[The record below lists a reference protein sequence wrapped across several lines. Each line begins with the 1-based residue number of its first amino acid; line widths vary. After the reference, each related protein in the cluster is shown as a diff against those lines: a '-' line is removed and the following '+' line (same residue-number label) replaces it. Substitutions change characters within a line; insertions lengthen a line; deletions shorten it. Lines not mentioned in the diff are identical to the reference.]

1 MDNGNGAINEEP
13 LKMADEAEKKTDK
26 KSIKI
31 SLKTMVVFLVIIAV
45 GALVY
50 VGKGWFI
57 VATVDGSP
65 ISRLSVIG
73 KLEKAS
79 GKVLLNN
86 LITEK
91 LIQNEARARG
101 IVVGDEE
108 INNEIKKVE
117 NQVIVQGSTLEA
129 ALAAQG
135 MDIRDLRDRITLQKD
150 LEKLLADKTNVTDAE
165 VEQYIKDN
173 SVSVPKGQEAAISAQ
188 VRDALV
194 NQKLT
199 KEADVLIAAL
209 KEQAKIQYFVN
220 Y

>member
-1 MDNGNGAINEEP
+1 MDNNAINEEP
-13 LKMADEAEKKTDK
+13 LKMNGETEKKTEK
-26 KSIKI
+26 KAIRI
-31 SLKTMVVFLVIIAV
+31 SFKTMIVLVAIIAI

-65 ISRLSVIG
+65 ISRLSIIG

-79 GKVLLNN
+79 GKTLLNT

-91 LIQNEARARG
+91 LIQNEAKAKG
-101 IVVGDEE
+101 IVVSEE
-108 INNEIKKVE
+108 EVNSEIKKVQD
-117 NQVIVQGSTLEA
+117 QVVVQGNTLEA

-135 MDIRDLRDRITLQKD
+135 MDMQDLKGRIILQKD
-150 LEKLLADKTNVTDAE
+150 LEKLLADKTNVTDSE

-173 SVSVPKGQEAAISAQ
+173 KVSVPKGQETAMSAQ

-194 NQKLT
+194 NQKLA
-199 KEADVLIAAL
+199 KEADTLIAAL
-209 KEQAKIQYFVN
+209 KSRAKIQYFVN